1 MQYAKVAEFQARAVV
16 HFHALIRLDGPKTAT
31 GFAPAPAGFD
41 AAALARIVQTTVAA
55 VQATADPAFETDPGR
70 VLRFGAQVDAR
81 PVSVRHRDDDP
92 DQPLTPEQ
100 VAGYIAKYATKSA
113 ADTFDAKPGQRP
125 RCTCSA
131 SARLVEQ
138 FGAHAREESRI
149 HYPADP
155 SPYVRMGRWVH
166 MLGFRGHFST
176 KSRRYSVTL
185 GRLRRAR
192 RRWHTIAADAAR
204 TGTPLDVAE
213 PGSQAPGRRRRHRDH
228 PRRRGLDVRR
238 RRVDHRRRRRPGPC
252 RCRPRP

>member
-1 MQYAKVAEFQARAVV
+1 M
-16 HFHALIRLDGPKTAT
+16 
-31 GFAPAPAGFD
+31 
-41 AAALARIVQTTVAA
+41 
-55 VQATADPAFETDPGR
+55 QATADPAFETDPGR